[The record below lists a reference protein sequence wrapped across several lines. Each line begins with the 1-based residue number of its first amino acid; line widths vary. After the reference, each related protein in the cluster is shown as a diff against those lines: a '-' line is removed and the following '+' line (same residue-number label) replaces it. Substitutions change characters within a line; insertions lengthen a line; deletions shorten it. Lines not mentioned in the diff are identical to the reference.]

1 MKEDERLDRIF
12 GLARAAGADVSG
24 IELGFETRLMAKVRA
39 FRERPAWYNLSW
51 RFVPLFTAVVL
62 AAGVWYYTSAQST
75 ADLHDAI
82 TGGYEY
88 TIAQNF
94 LSGE

>member
-1 MKEDERLDRIF
+1 MKEDERLDRVF
-12 GLARAAGADVSG
+12 GLARAARADVSG
-24 IELGFETRLMAKVRA
+24 VELGFETRLMARI
-39 FRERPAWYNLSW
+39 RELRQRPAWYNLSW
-51 RFVPLFTAVVL
+51 RLVPLFTAVVL
-62 AAGVWYYTSAQST
+62 AAGVWYYTSAQNS
-75 ADLHDAI
+75 ADLHDTI